1 MLSHPPPPQK
11 KYKTQPYQLNKLE
24 YIALIGNKFRK
35 LGSIQFPHTITVDH
49 PTDQSGV
56 DCLPISLLLYQ
67 FQNSVSHL
75 FVQWPE

>member
-1 MLSHPPPPQK
+1 MLSHPPPK

-24 YIALIGNKFRK
+24 YTCIALIGNKFRK